1 MRENEENLRA
11 KRLRRQQE
19 IEEDERLAR
28 EVRTSPMWLPT
39 RHALCSFLLL
49 CLFLLHLLTFG
60 HPM

>member
-28 EVRTSPMWLPT
+28 EVRTSPMQ
-39 RHALCSFLLL
+39 LL
-49 CLFLLHLLTFG
+49 CFFCTFVFLLHLFTF
-60 HPM
+60 